1 MGDLRLSEATVQE
14 IQLEL
19 VRRRRFNDFDGGLVV
34 ASLERH
40 RELWV
45 AVCMDRLGV
54 ASAKHPDR
62 LAPLSLIK
70 LRDLPDNTW
79 NVDTLFVLTESLDK
93 ARELARVAEEERWLA
108 NEVIVQENAE
118 EMGDA
123 LGTWP
128 YTEGVLTAWWD

>member
-1 MGDLRLSEATVQE
+1 MRDLRLSEASVQQ

-19 VRRRRFNDFDGGLVV
+19 VRRRRFNDFDGELVV

-54 ASAKHPDR
+54 ASVEHPDWF
-62 LAPLSLIK
+62 APLSLIK
-70 LRDLPDNTW
+70 LRDLPDDTW

-93 ARELARVAEEERWLA
+93 ARELAQVAEKERWLA
-108 NEVIVQENAE
+108 TEVTVQENPE
-118 EMGDA
+118 EMGNA
-123 LGTWP
+123 LGSWP